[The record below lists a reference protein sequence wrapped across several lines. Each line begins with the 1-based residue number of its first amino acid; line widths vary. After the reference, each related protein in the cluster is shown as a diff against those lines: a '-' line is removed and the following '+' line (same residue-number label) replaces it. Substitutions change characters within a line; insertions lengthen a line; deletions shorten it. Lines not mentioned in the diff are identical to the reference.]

1 MGIFYEFS
9 KKEQAPKKIETTV
22 HIQKLVHNVTR
33 KTHAQ
38 RAIKEIVKA
47 GQRLMGTQTVKIDQE
62 LNSRIWNHGRANTPV
77 RVRVIYERKA
87 DEKDSEKM
95 ITYAS
100 FKDVPSFKGL
110 HTEKVVDQ

>member
-1 MGIFYEFS
+1 
-9 KKEQAPKKIETTV
+9 
-22 HIQKLVHNVTR
+22 
-33 KTHAQ
+33 
-38 RAIKEIVKA
+38 
-47 GQRLMGTQTVKIDQE
+47 MGTQTVKIDQE